1 MKRSRLLISISV
13 AAIAAV
19 VLSSTASIAQQKN
32 STSVPRTPWGDPDLQ
47 GTWTSEAE
55 LSVPFERPAQ
65 YGERQTLTD
74 QEFAARLAQTEKQV
88 QSDNSEFD
96 IDTADR
102 SNAGAVGSATS
113 PPPHWLERGKT
124 SRRSSI
130 VIDPPDGRV
139 PPLVPAAQK
148 RGIGLRGTFA

>member
-1 MKRSRLLISISV
+1 MTRVRLSV
-13 AAIAAV
+13 SLVAI
-19 VLSSTASIAQQKN
+19 LTALLFTSGSIAQQKGPA
-32 STSVPRTPWGDPDLQ
+32 SAPRTPWGDPDLQ
-47 GTWTSEAE
+47 GTWTAEAE
-55 LSVPFERPAQ
+55 LSVPFERPQQ
-65 YGERQTLTD
+65 YGERQLLTD

-124 SRRSSI
+124 SRRTSL
-130 VIDPPDGRV
+130 VIDPPDGRI

-148 RGIGLRGTFA
+148 RNQGPRGT